1 VRAGATR
8 FQHYLRQLALLAI
21 FGRRPRYAVAVAGR
35 GDRPMAETLAEL
47 GRRRRRAQIT
57 ARRALHL

>member
-1 VRAGATR
+1 V
-8 FQHYLRQLALLAI
+8 RQLALLAI

-35 GDRPMAETLAEL
+35 GDRPMEETLAEL